1 MYLQTGF
8 LDLSPSELAVTAVK
22 TKLSE
27 LHIGTAVDSS
37 NNCVSK
43 VDNIISGGDIVPVDP
58 SR

>member
-37 NNCVSK
+37 NNGVSK
-43 VDNIISGGDIVPVDP
+43 VDNIISGG
-58 SR
+58 